1 MSDPQ
6 NPTSM
11 WPSRLTIGRKPP
23 EWVPGIFYPLVVA
36 GLVGVL
42 VALLGVREDVAV
54 IKARLG
60 PQGLQPIQEDLAALK
75 TSVGNNDR
83 RIARLEGSR

>member
-1 MSDPQ
+1 MSDQ
-6 NPTSM
+6 TSASA
-11 WPSRLTIGRKPP
+11 WPSKLTIRGTPP

-60 PQGLQPIQEDLAALK
+60 SRGLQPIQEDLAALK
-75 TSVGNNDR
+75 AKVGSNEKR
-83 RIARLEGSR
+83 LARLEVAR